1 MRRMKPSI
9 NRPRRLKPWR
19 RRDALGRAAR
29 WVLRRRHVLMPTASF
44 LAGCASY
51 LLVERSAAL
60 AQGVALMVLASWIW
74 ILAEPLLSGLLHRF
88 SKGRLSPA
96 LLRMVTQS
104 LHQETLFFAL
114 PFVWAATHWQSGQPV
129 FLTLVIL
136 AALATTIDR
145 IYLDRICAVPWR
157 ALAFQAFCA
166 FVAALVVVPLA
177 LHWDTQQALRMAGG
191 LMLIGLLPALIQ
203 ALRHLPPRRW
213 STATLALAALLG
225 LGWLLRGGI
234 PPVGIQSQQ
243 MRLTEAVSA
252 TLVPGAAIE
261 RITAEELR
269 TSGMHAFASVRAPL
283 GLRQPLVFE
292 WRRNGQLVDR
302 IPTTIEGGRE
312 AGFRTYSRKQHF
324 PHDASGR
331 WRIELR
337 TADGQ
342 LVARADLQVSA

>member
-1 MRRMKPSI
+1 MKTPTI
-9 NRPRRLKPWR
+9 RPHPRKPWR
-19 RRDALGRAAR
+19 RRDGLGRAAR

-60 AQGVALMVLASWIW
+60 AQGVALMVLASWCW
-74 ILAEPLLSGLLHRF
+74 ILAEPFFAGLLHRV
-88 SKGRLSPA
+88 SKGRVSPA

-114 PFVWAATHWQSGQPV
+114 PFVWAATHWHSGQPV
-129 FLTLVIL
+129 FLALVAL
-136 AALATTIDR
+136 AAVATAIDR

-191 LMLIGLLPALIQ
+191 LMLLGLVPALVQ

-213 STATLALAALLG
+213 GNATLALAALLA
-225 LGWLLRGGI
+225 LGWLLRAGI

-252 TLVPGAAIE
+252 SLVPGPAVQ
-261 RITAEELR
+261 RISADQLK

-283 GLRQPLVFE
+283 GLRQTLVFE
-292 WRRNGQLVDR
+292 WHRNGELVDR

-312 AGFRTYSRKQHF
+312 AGFRTYSRKQRF
-324 PHDASGR
+324 PADAAGH
-331 WRIELR
+331 WRVELR

-342 LVARADLQVSA
+342 LVARADLLVTA